1 MGGEIVAHIRKHA
14 VGDLVE
20 SCCQII
26 VLRTRDWQEDEDD
39 VVDVEGAEDN
49 ELRTQELL
57 IPLEEIEQRDDG
69 DKREIR

>member
-1 MGGEIVAHIRKHA
+1 MSGEVVAHIRKHA

-26 VLRTRDWQEDEDD
+26 VLWTRDWQEDEDD

-49 ELRTQELL
+49 ELRTQELSVTMA
-57 IPLEEIEQRDDG
+57 ISGKYEE
-69 DKREIR
+69 